1 MINLDTNLTLLATRL
16 LKSNKFFDKKK
27 NDISIK
33 GKSSFLRTIK
43 EKDAKFSSN
52 AIKVVEYNAG
62 TS

>member
-1 MINLDTNLTLLATRL
+1 MINLDINLTLLATRL
-16 LKSNKFFDKKK
+16 LKSNKFFDKK

-33 GKSSFLRTIK
+33 GKNSFLRTIK

>member
-16 LKSNKFFDKKK
+16 LKSNKFSDKK
-27 NDISIK
+27 NYISIK
-33 GKSSFLRTIK
+33 GKSSFLRTVK
-43 EKDAKFSSN
+43 EKDVKFSSN

>member
-1 MINLDTNLTLLATRL
+1 MINLDINLTLLATRL
-16 LKSNKFFDKKK
+16 LKSNKFFDKK
-27 NDISIK
+27 NFSIK

-52 AIKVVEYNAG
+52 AIKMVEYNAG

>member
-16 LKSNKFFDKKK
+16 LKSNKFFDKK